1 MSNALAP
8 LPDLP
13 PLPAAAAKP
22 AASIALSKRA
32 KAAIV
37 VRLLVAAGVEIS
49 LADFPEEVQIALTE
63 QLAGLGPLDDDTIN
77 AVVEEFLDE
86 VDGGGMNFPRGL
98 EESLAVLEKTL
109 SPSLINRLRRKE
121 GITFRGDPW
130 ARLSSLDNEKLAG
143 LLESESIEVS
153 AVLLSKMSVS
163 TAAELLG
170 MIPGERARRITY
182 GISQISAISPKVV
195 RRIGESLVAQ
205 LDTTVEAAF
214 EDAPVARVGEILN
227 RSPART
233 RDSVLDGLEETD
245 EEFAREVRKAIFT
258 FANIRERVDASDVP
272 KIMRVV
278 DQAALIK
285 IIAGAKGPDA
295 EALEHVLSNISQ
307 RMADSLK
314 AEAEEIGKVSE
325 AELEEAMGTVVQ
337 GVRDLVA
344 EGEIFL
350 IAGDD

>member
-13 PLPAAAAKP
+13 PLPAAANKP
-22 AASIALSKRA
+22 VATIALSRQA

-37 VRLLVAAGVEIS
+37 VRLLVGAGVEIS
-49 LADFPEEVQIALTE
+49 LADFPEEVQIALTK
-63 QLAGLGPLDDDTIN
+63 QLAGLGALDDDTIN
-77 AVVEEFLDE
+77 AVVEEFMGE
-86 VDGGGMNFPRGL
+86 IEGGGMNFPKGL
-98 EESLAVLEKTL
+98 EESLEILERTL

-121 GITFRGDPW
+121 GITYRGDPW
-130 ARLSSLDNEKLAG
+130 TRLSSLDNERLAR
-143 LLESESIEVS
+143 LLETESIEVG
-153 AVLLSKMSVS
+153 AVLLSKMSVG

-182 GISQISAISPKVV
+182 GISQISEVSPKVV

-227 RSPART
+227 RSQART

-245 EEFAREVRKAIFT
+245 KEFAREVRKAIFT
-258 FANIRERVDASDVP
+258 FANIRERLDASDVP

-285 IIAGAKGPDA
+285 IIAGAEGPEA
-295 EALEHVLSNISQ
+295 EALDHILSNISQ

-325 AELEEAMGTVVQ
+325 ADLEEAMGTVVQ

-344 EGEIFL
+344 DGEIFL